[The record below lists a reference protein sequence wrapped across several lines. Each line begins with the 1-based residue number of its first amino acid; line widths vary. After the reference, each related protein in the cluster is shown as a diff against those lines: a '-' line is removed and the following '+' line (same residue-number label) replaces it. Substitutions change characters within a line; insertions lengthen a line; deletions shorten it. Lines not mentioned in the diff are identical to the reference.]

1 MRECDLVN
9 ILRTSG
15 FFVFFLN
22 QPHQRKKGDMVKL
35 GNTTCLGSSDWLPCY
50 LTSASCLTRKEEMPS
65 PTKSNPYHVNRHE
78 NHVLPFKT
86 TAVCLSWRLTRHV
99 LTCMWSSV
107 VLSKRSDNKTKR
119 SINFSITG
127 KYVSTQMIWV
137 WVLGP
142 QHCKRLSEYKDNSI
156 FHSVVASV
164 TVKHNHH
171 QWI

>member
-1 MRECDLVN
+1 MWSCKHPQNVRVFCFFFWINHIRGRRVIWWSLATQLVWA
-9 ILRTSG
+9 LLTDCPVTS
-15 FFVFFLN
+15 
-22 QPHQRKKGDMVKL
+22 
-35 GNTTCLGSSDWLPCY
+35 
-50 LTSASCLTRKEEMPS
+50 TSASCLTRKEEMPS

-142 QHCKRLSEYKDNSI
+142 QHCKRLSE
-156 FHSVVASV
+156 
-164 TVKHNHH
+164 
-171 QWI
+171 